1 MLTMFLIVVKII
13 FASMSAYNTCKKSSK
28 SFVLFLHFYFPRKKN
43 VSYMIHWA
51 VVHEWAPATT
61 QQSLV
66 IGGEAVAILVEA
78 KMNFALDA
86 VGK

>member
-1 MLTMFLIVVKII
+1 M
-13 FASMSAYNTCKKSSK
+13 
-28 SFVLFLHFYFPRKKN
+28 KKN

-51 VVHEWAPATT
+51 VVRKWAPATT

-66 IGGEAVAILVEA
+66 VGGKAVAILVEA

-86 VGK
+86 VDK